1 MQYKI
6 YVRKAEACKKMLS
19 SRKKSVITLSSQGR
33 TVKVEVTKEKFDEL
47 LSPLLSRTALIMKK
61 CFDGC

>member
-1 MQYKI
+1 
-6 YVRKAEACKKMLS
+6 MLS